1 MEWYCVHTRPK
12 KEGQVV
18 EYCRS
23 ILGIETYYPR
33 LREQRIIRRVR
44 RIVVSP
50 LFPRYIFC
58 RLDPAAMYR
67 AVRFAPEVIDI
78 VHSGGYRPTVV
89 APALIAELKAWAG
102 EAVDVVS
109 LQPMLR
115 PGEEVEITGGPLRGI
130 RAVILRSTDDQHR
143 VSILLSILQC
153 GAQMTV
159 PRADLRR
166 VS

>member
-1 MEWYCVHTRPK
+1 MEWYCLHTRPK
-12 KEGQVV
+12 KEAQVV

-23 ILGIETYYPR
+23 ILGIETYFPR

-44 RIVVSP
+44 RVVVNP
-50 LFPRYIFC
+50 LFPRYVFC
-58 RLDPAAMYR
+58 RMDEAAMYR

-78 VHSGGYRPTVV
+78 VHSGYRPTAV
-89 APALIAELKAWAG
+89 APALIAELKSWAG

-109 LQPMLR
+109 LQPVLR
-115 PGEEVEITGGPLRGI
+115 PGEEVEITHGPLRGI
-130 RAVILRSTDDQHR
+130 RAVIVRATDDQHR